1 MCQEIWVGVFSEINI
16 RPRSWK
22 KITLALQ
29 ECRIWVFYVINIRLW
44 LERFSILCVNKLG
57 LESSNRELCPN
68 DSNYAICR
76 PLGDWYQT
84 QSVKSS
90 ILLKQRPH
98 VLQLFVAF
106 LRLCSQAW
114 CAICRTV
121 IDIARKQSL
130 PNSFCTPFV
139 ATGMVEKRPQE
150 KVD

>member
-1 MCQEIWVGVFSEINI
+1 MIFTLVYQEIWVEVFSEINI

-98 VLQLFVAF
+98 VLQLFLLHFCVGWLWAKF
-106 LRLCSQAW
+106 LLLKRNRLL
-114 CAICRTV
+114 
-121 IDIARKQSL
+121 K
-130 PNSFCTPFV
+130 NFHN
-139 ATGMVEKRPQE
+139 KR
-150 KVD
+150 